1 MNWWKRKQY
10 LFQAKLLM
18 SPNTVTEI
26 FFKSQQRRKSYLY
39 LTQYSNSSKKQEDT
53 MDQTYITTIQE
64 EKIKQH
70 IPEIMEHFL

>member
-1 MNWWKRKQY
+1 MKKKTVPLSGQ
-10 LFQAKLLM
+10 
-18 SPNTVTEI
+18 TIVTEI

-70 IPEIMEHFL
+70 IPEIMEHFLKVGF